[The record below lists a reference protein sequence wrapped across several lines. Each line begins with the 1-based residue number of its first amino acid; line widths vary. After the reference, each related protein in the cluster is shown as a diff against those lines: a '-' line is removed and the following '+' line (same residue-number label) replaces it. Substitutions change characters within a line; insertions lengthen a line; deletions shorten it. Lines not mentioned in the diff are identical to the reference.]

1 MTKTELVKLAIKYLN
16 TKKVQ
21 SIKKQLCKNFIN
33 IKEKKDCMT
42 AFDEN
47 FIKSFIHSRQN
58 RT

>member
-21 SIKKQLCKNFIN
+21 SIKKQLCANFID

-42 AFDEN
+42 EFDKS
-47 FIKSFIHSRQN
+47 FIKSFIHSHQT